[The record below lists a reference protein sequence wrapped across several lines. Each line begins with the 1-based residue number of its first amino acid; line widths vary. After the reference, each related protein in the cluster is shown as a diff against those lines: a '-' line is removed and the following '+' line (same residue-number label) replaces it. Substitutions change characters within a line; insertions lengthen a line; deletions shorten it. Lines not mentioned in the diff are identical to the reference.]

1 MLETECKTTY
11 GCLTLFSIKNI
22 FDDKMD
28 LRLFYFHAA
37 NCVKLI
43 MICFRHIATKMK
55 LFCLF
60 ATHFHELTA
69 LADEINTVKNFH
81 VTALTSSDQL
91 TLLYRVKP
99 GVCDQSFGIHVA
111 ELAHFPKHVIEFAKD
126 KAKELENFGVVYK
139 EPTNLGMSSFFFVK
153 VVFHYALRRM
163 GR

>member
-1 MLETECKTTY
+1 MQRIVLSC
-11 GCLTLFSIKNI
+11 
-22 FDDKMD
+22 
-28 LRLFYFHAA
+28 
-37 NCVKLI
+37 I

-55 LFCLF
+55 SFCLF

-139 EPTNLGMSSFFFVK
+139 EPTNLGMSSFFFLLRSCFITLYAEWGDSLCSF
-153 VVFHYALRRM
+153 VFEK
-163 GR
+163 

>member
-1 MLETECKTTY
+1 
-11 GCLTLFSIKNI
+11 
-22 FDDKMD
+22 
-28 LRLFYFHAA
+28 
-37 NCVKLI
+37 
-43 MICFRHIATKMK
+43 MK
-55 LFCLF
+55 SFCLF

-111 ELAHFPKHVIEFAKD
+111 ELAHFPKHVIEFAKN

-139 EPTNLGMSSFFFVK
+139 EPTNLGMLSFFRVK
-153 VVFHYALRRM
+153 VVFSYAEWGVSQACTFVFCERKCVCVCVCVFVCLCVCVCVLGGRM
-163 GR
+163 CGGIWVEVF